1 MTKDEMQKILEFVT
15 QRLEFVAQRQE
26 QFTENMQQA
35 EARMNRFE
43 GAFVGIFALTTENAQ
58 AIKQLREAQAQAD
71 ERAKQAD
78 ERAKQTDERLNVL
91 INVVERF
98 ISGKNGNDKPDPE
111 KQ

>member
-1 MTKDEMQKILEFVT
+1 MTNEEMQKILELVT

-35 EARMNRFE
+35 EVRMNRFE
-43 GAFVGIFALTTENAQ
+43 SVFVGLFALTTENTK
-58 AIKQLREAQAQAD
+58 AIKELREAQAQAEERSKQMD
-71 ERAKQAD
+71 ERL
-78 ERAKQTDERLNVL
+78 KQTDERLNVL

-98 ISGKNGNDKPDPE
+98 ISAKSDDDKPDSE

>member
-1 MTKDEMQKILEFVT
+1 MTKDEMQKM
-15 QRLEFVAQRQE
+15 LEFVAQRQE
-26 QFTENMQQA
+26 QFADNMQQA

-43 GAFVGIFALTTENAQ
+43 SAFVGLFALTNENAK
-58 AIKQLREAQAQAD
+58 AIKELREAQAQAD

-98 ISGKNGNDKPDPE
+98 ISAKSNGDKPDSE